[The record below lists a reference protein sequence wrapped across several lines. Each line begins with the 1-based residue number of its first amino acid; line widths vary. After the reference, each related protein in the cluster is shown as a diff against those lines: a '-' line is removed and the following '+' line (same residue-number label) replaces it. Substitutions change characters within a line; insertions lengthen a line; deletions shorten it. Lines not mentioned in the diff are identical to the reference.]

1 MHKNNMKI
9 TPAAVSVPST
19 GQQLWLKTAFMG
31 EGHILVTIPDFC
43 FTFLCCFCVGVSL
56 SLWCLLLVLSV
67 SFCVFSFH
75 VLFVWV
81 SPSILSPPIP
91 STCLFFC
98 HKYWMLLYLII
109 SVFVFMSHF
118 DVGVSLHLSLSFW
131 SLVLFL
137 SRQTACVSLSL
148 SSVSVTF
155 CLWFCP
161 SLSWSVFF
169 LSLSGCLSF
178 SLCLSLS
185 DFFHA
190 LLVLFMQVTLSLEVE
205 EQGKK
210 RKTKKAQIFIC
221 C

>member
-1 MHKNNMKI
+1 MKI
-9 TPAAVSVPST
+9 TPAAISVPST

-31 EGHILVTIPDFC
+31 EGHILMIIPDFC

-67 SFCVFSFH
+67 SFSVFSFH
-75 VLFVWV
+75 VLFVWM
-81 SPSILSPPIP
+81 SPSILSPPTP

-98 HKYWMLLYLII
+98 HKYRMLLYLII

-131 SLVLFL
+131 SLVIFL
-137 SRQTACVSLSL
+137 SASLSLCVSLSL
-148 SSVSVTF
+148 
-155 CLWFCP
+155 L
-161 SLSWSVFF
+161 LSVFDF
-169 LSLSGCLSF
+169 VPVCLDLSFFSVCLYVCLSF

-185 DFFHA
+185 DFLHA

-210 RKTKKAQIFIC
+210 RKTKKAQILIC